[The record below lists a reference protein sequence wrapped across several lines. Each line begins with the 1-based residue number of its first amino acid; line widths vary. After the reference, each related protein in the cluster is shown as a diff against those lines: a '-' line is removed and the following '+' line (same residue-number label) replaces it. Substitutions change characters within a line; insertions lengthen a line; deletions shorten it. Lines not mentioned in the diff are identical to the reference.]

1 MITASAAHA
10 VRLGVIIGL
19 LAASLTAC
27 ASDSKQ
33 VLHELRSLPILSQVP
48 PGGLKLGRAQDNG
61 TIAGDQA
68 GIAVV
73 YVSNHSAAELDNYY
87 RTNYQPYSLKHDN
100 SVDFSASPPAY
111 AEIGSF
117 RVGDVEATVVIR
129 IQLNSPDLSEQGLNY
144 DLKLK
149 RAPPGATTFVTVN
162 VIGAVLMQTG
172 SS

>member
-73 YVSNHSAAELDNYY
+73 YVSNHSAAELDVLTGQVGQSGDGWFPAD
-87 RTNYQPYSLKHDN
+87 RGVD
-100 SVDFSASPPAY
+100 SVMVVLVDPAWHCV
-111 AEIGSF
+111 AALGFAGE
-117 RVGDVEATVVIR
+117 
-129 IQLNSPDLSEQGLNY
+129 
-144 DLKLK
+144 
-149 RAPPGATTFVTVN
+149 
-162 VIGAVLMQTG
+162 
-172 SS
+172 